1 MNLYLLLKVSS
12 LQLTKW
18 SNWNEGWHLLH
29 KRTYLQLKKGL
40 LAPNGNTALYGNGGN
55 EVLIDHLK
63 RLFHYRS
70 LWQRLDWWQM
80 RLEIRHFLLGA
91 LFYRTEVFTIT
102 QVFSFL
108 GKTNKLCLQ
117 FIYQCKVISKARKK
131 LIWLVNQNMNGDIL
145 YHPQNICFAL

>member
-29 KRTYLQLKKGL
+29 KRTYLQVEKRTVS
-40 LAPNGNTALYGNGGN
+40 AVSNTAFYGNGGN
-55 EVLIDHLK
+55 EVLK
-63 RLFHYRS
+63 RMFHYRS

-80 RLEIRHFLLGA
+80 RLEIRVFLLGA
-91 LFYRTEVFTIT
+91 LFYRTEVFTIR

-117 FIYQCKVISKARKK
+117 FIYQCKVISKASKK
-131 LIWLVNQNMNGDIL
+131 LIWLVNQSMNGDRLIL
-145 YHPQNICFAL
+145 YHPKNICFAL